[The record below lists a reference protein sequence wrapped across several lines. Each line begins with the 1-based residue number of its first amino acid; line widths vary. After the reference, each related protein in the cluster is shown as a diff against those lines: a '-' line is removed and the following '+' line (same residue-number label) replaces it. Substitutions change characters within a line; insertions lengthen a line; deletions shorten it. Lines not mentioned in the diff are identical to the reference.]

1 MVDRRIPPI
10 FRPKFLLLPNMSSP
24 HVTELKDSD
33 FEAFLKTATTPV
45 LLDFWATWC
54 APCRMLTPVIEEI
67 ASENVGKFTVA
78 KVNVDD
84 CPSVSAQFGIRSIPT
99 LMFFQAGEKKDQS
112 VGVSSKADIVRKLE
126 ALV

>member
-1 MVDRRIPPI
+1 
-10 FRPKFLLLPNMSSP
+10 MSSP

-33 FEAFLKTATTPV
+33 FDSFIKNAQNPV

-67 ASENVGKFTVA
+67 AAENAGKYTVA

-84 CPSVSAQFGIRSIPT
+84 CPAASSQFGIKSIPT
-99 LMFFQAGEKKDQS
+99 LVFFKGGEKKDQS
-112 VGVSSKADIVRKLE
+112 VGVSGKADILRRLE
-126 ALV
+126 AIA

>member
-1 MVDRRIPPI
+1 
-10 FRPKFLLLPNMSSP
+10 MSSP
-24 HVTELKDSD
+24 HVTELKDTD
-33 FEAFLKTATTPV
+33 FESFIKNAATPA

-67 ASENVGKFTVA
+67 ATENAGKFTVA

-84 CPSVSAQFGIRSIPT
+84 CPAAASQFGIKSIPT
-99 LMFFQAGEKKDQS
+99 LIFFKGGEKKDQA
-112 VGVSSKADIVRKLE
+112 VGVSGKADIVRRLE